1 MTVQL
6 ISHGDFILYGFIS
19 LWLFYGDFHC
29 KTDGDTGCVIC
40 KICGIA
46 AKLARHRG
54 QKQFLRVCRPDIKL
68 LCQDK
73 QNGGKDN
80 CVQSPIHPA
89 LARPHGKS
97 RLTGDKQRGGERRG
111 RGGERKGRER
121 EEGGWANE
129 IEIKRKRE
137 TTKINHKIHRKQLDA
152 QQLQSQPPSAE
163 ILSVFSTL
171 LFLSWSVLAPTLV
184 THLDEPSTF
193 KWQPA

>member
-1 MTVQL
+1 M
-6 ISHGDFILYGFIS
+6 
-19 LWLFYGDFHC
+19 
-29 KTDGDTGCVIC
+29 
-40 KICGIA
+40 
-46 AKLARHRG
+46 
-54 QKQFLRVCRPDIKL
+54 
-68 LCQDK
+68 
-73 QNGGKDN
+73 
-80 CVQSPIHPA
+80 QSPIHPA

-111 RGGERKGRER
+111 REG

-137 TTKINHKIHRKQLDA
+137 TTRINHKIHRKQLDA

>member
-111 RGGERKGRER
+111 RERERKGAGQMRLR
-121 EEGGWANE
+121 
-129 IEIKRKRE
+129 
-137 TTKINHKIHRKQLDA
+137 
-152 QQLQSQPPSAE
+152 
-163 ILSVFSTL
+163 
-171 LFLSWSVLAPTLV
+171 
-184 THLDEPSTF
+184 
-193 KWQPA
+193 